1 MCGGAGRIKF
11 VCVDVCYLS
20 GEIFFGD
27 FDAEIDEFVLSLPSS
42 WYSKLA
48 GISLARTALYIG
60 RSKVRRLCPEEYI
73 FFLGC
78 DFVWFY

>member
-1 MCGGAGRIKF
+1 M
-11 VCVDVCYLS
+11 CYLS

-48 GISLARTALYIG
+48 GISLARTAIYILEVQ
-60 RSKVRRLCPEEYI
+60 RFRCVQEVRFLFSEYI
-73 FFLGC
+73 YFLSCFFC
-78 DFVWFY
+78 WFYWNIF